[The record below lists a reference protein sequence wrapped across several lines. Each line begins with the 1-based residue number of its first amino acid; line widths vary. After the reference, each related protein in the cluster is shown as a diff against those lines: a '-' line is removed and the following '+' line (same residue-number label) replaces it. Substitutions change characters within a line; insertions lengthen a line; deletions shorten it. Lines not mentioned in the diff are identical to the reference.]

1 MELLLLQGK
10 HFFHVELL
18 LFQGN
23 YLLQSS
29 QQKNKNCDSFLNSNG
44 YELRTNMAKALIVT
58 QRKINFFDLNLFITI
73 IDCLLRLLDRIIKLL
88 ININQRSC
96 KLVVDLFS

>member
-1 MELLLLQGK
+1 
-10 HFFHVELL
+10 
-18 LFQGN
+18 
-23 YLLQSS
+23 
-29 QQKNKNCDSFLNSNG
+29 
-44 YELRTNMAKALIVT
+44 MAKALIVT

-88 ININQRSC
+88 ININERSC